1 MTDVLDLTAFG
12 VPDLDTL
19 ARVTG
24 ATLELAATGT
34 TCEHP
39 IRLIGGRD
47 VIEKATG
54 LLLDSTRDIRASV
67 PCGNRR
73 ASRCPHCSTLYKY
86 DAYNVVVAG
95 LRGGRETPA
104 TVAANPRLF
113 VTLTAPT
120 FGRVHLGPAKDGTR
134 RPCNPRRDGTG
145 CGRWHAPGDPLI
157 GTPLDVPGYDY
168 AGHVLFNALAGKLW
182 SKTTDHVRRAFAGV
196 LGIPRRELRDHLTLT
211 FAKVAE
217 YQVRGV
223 VHFHA
228 VVRIDGPTGP
238 GSTPPACATLDQLEH
253 AIRTAVASTRLEVPE
268 SRALGQREV
277 SWGRQIDI
285 RPIAGDALDGELSDV
300 TVARYVAKYAT
311 KGAETA
317 GTELPP
323 IACRDCS
330 ATGHRVIEGHDPIPC
345 GSCDATGRRYDL
357 DPWDLREHHRI
368 LIETCWRLGA
378 VPELAGLRLRQ
389 WAHMLG
395 FGGHF
400 ATKSRTYSTTFGALR
415 QERADY
421 MAAHDPLAVAFAESE
436 DLIVINH
443 WSFAGHDDGPPRA
456 WSESSREEWGS
467 DG

>member
-1 MTDVLDLTAFG
+1 MTATLDLAAFG
-12 VPDLDTL
+12 VESIDQL
-19 ARVTG
+19 ARVVG
-24 ATLELAATGT
+24 ANLELQSAGT

-54 LLLDSTRDIRASV
+54 LLLDTQRDIRASM

-95 LRGGRETPA
+95 LRGGKQTPD

-120 FGRVHLGPAKDGTR
+120 FGKVHLGPAKDGTR

-157 GTPLDVPGYDY
+157 GTPLDVVGYDY
-168 AGHVLFNALAGKLW
+168 AGHVLFNAMAGRLW
-182 SKTTDHVRRAFAGV
+182 SATVTEVRRTFARL

-228 VVRIDGPTGP
+228 VVRLDGPTGP
-238 GSTPPACATLDQLEH
+238 GSTPPAYATVDQLDT
-253 AIRTAVASTRLEVPE
+253 AIRTAVASTRLVVPE
-268 SRALGQREV
+268 TRELGEHDV
-277 SWGRQIDI
+277 AWGRQLDI
-285 RPIAGDALDGELSDV
+285 RPIAPEQIDGAELSDV
-300 TVARYVAKYAT
+300 VVARYIAKYAT
-311 KGAETA
+311 KGAEAA

-323 IACRDCS
+323 LACRDCS
-330 ATGHRVIEGHDPIPC
+330 ATGYRQIEGCDPLRC
-345 GSCDATGRRYDL
+345 SSCEATGRRYDL

-378 VPELAGLRLRQ
+378 IPELAPLRLRQ

-421 MAAHDPLAVAFAESE
+421 MAAHDPVASALAESE

-443 WSFAGHDDGPPRA
+443 WSFAGHDDADGTPR
-456 WSESSREEWGS
+456 SGVISP
-467 DG
+467 

>member
-1 MTDVLDLTAFG
+1 VTTLDLAAFG

-19 ARVTG
+19 TRVAG
-24 ATLELAATGT
+24 ATIELQSAG

-54 LLLDSTRDIRASV
+54 QLLDTQRDIRASM

-73 ASRCPHCSTLYKY
+73 AARCAYCSTLYKY
-86 DAYNVVVAG
+86 DAYNIVVYG
-95 LRGGRETPA
+95 LRGGQRTPD
-104 TVAANPRLF
+104 TVAANPRVF

-120 FGRVHLGPAKDGTR
+120 FGRVHLGPDKQGNR
-134 RPCNPRRDGTG
+134 RACNPRRDGSG

-157 GTPLDVPGYDY
+157 GTPLDPEAYDY
-168 AGHVLFNALAGKLW
+168 AGHVLFNALASKLW
-182 SKTTDHVRRAFAGV
+182 SATTKEIRRAFAQV
-196 LGIPRRELRDHLTLT
+196 LGIPRRKLSDHLKLE

-217 YQVRGV
+217 YQTRGV

-228 VVRIDGPTGP
+228 VIRIDGPDGP
-238 GSTPPACATLDQLEH
+238 GSSPPACATLDQLET
-253 AIRTAVASTRLEVPE
+253 AIRNAVTSTHVQVPDTRE
-268 SRALGQREV
+268 LGEHAV
-277 SWGRQIDI
+277 SWGAQLDI
-285 RPIAGDALDGELSDV
+285 RPIAGDALGGELTDS

-311 KGAETA
+311 KGAEAA
-317 GTELPP
+317 GSELPP
-323 IACRDCS
+323 LACRDCD
-330 ATGHRVIEGHDPIPC
+330 ATGYRVIEGCGPIPC
-345 GSCDATGRRYDL
+345 GSCEATGRRYDL
-357 DPWDLREHHRI
+357 DAWRLREHHRI
-368 LIETCWRLGA
+368 LIETCWRLGVIA
-378 VPELAGLRLRQ
+378 ELAPLRLRQ

-421 MAAHDPLAVAFAESE
+421 MAAHDPLATAFDESE

-443 WSFAGHDDGPPRA
+443 WAFAGHDDGPPRTR
-456 WSESSREEWGS
+456 SESSREEWS
-467 DG
+467 PDG

>member
-1 MTDVLDLTAFG
+1 MTGTLDLTAFG
-12 VPDLDTL
+12 VDSLDRL
-19 ARVTG
+19 ARVVG
-24 ATLELAATGT
+24 ATLEMQNAG

-39 IRLIGGRD
+39 IRLVGGRE
-47 VIEKATG
+47 VVERATG
-54 LLLDSTRDIRASV
+54 LLLETSTDRLISV

-73 ASRCPHCSTLYKY
+73 ATRCPHCSTLYKY
-86 DAYNVVVAG
+86 DAYNLVAAG
-95 LRGGRETPA
+95 LRGGRDTPA

-120 FGRVHLGPAKDGTR
+120 FGKVHLGPDKAGNR
-134 RPCNPRRDGTG
+134 RACNPRRDGTG

-157 GTPLDVPGYDY
+157 GTPLDAAGYDY

-182 SKTTDHVRRAFAGV
+182 TETTKEIRRAFARV
-196 LGIPRRELRDHLTLT
+196 LGIPRRKLPDHLRLE

-217 YQVRGV
+217 YQARGV

-228 VVRIDGPTGP
+228 VIRIDGPDGP
-238 GSTPPACATLDQLEH
+238 GSPPPAIATLDQLDT
-253 AIRTAVASTRLEVPE
+253 AIRAAVASTRLEVLD
-268 SRALGQREV
+268 SRELGEQPIC
-277 SWGRQIDI
+277 WGRQLDI
-285 RPIAGDALDGELSDV
+285 RPISGDALTGELSDV

-311 KGAETA
+311 KGAGTA

-323 IACRDCS
+323 LACRDCS
-330 ATGHRVIEGHDPIPC
+330 ATGYRAIGGRDLIPC

-357 DPWDLREHHRI
+357 DPWELREHHRI

-378 VPELAGLRLRQ
+378 IPELAGLRLRQ

-421 MAAHDPLAVAFAESE
+421 MARHDPMAAALADSP

-443 WSFAGHDDGPPRA
+443 WSFAGYDDGRPARSSG
-456 WSESSREEWGS
+456 SEYLEGEST
-467 DG
+467 

>member
-1 MTDVLDLTAFG
+1 MTDTLDLAAFG
-12 VPDLDTL
+12 VESIDQL
-19 ARVTG
+19 ARVVG
-24 ATLELAATGT
+24 ATLELQATGT

-39 IRLIGGRD
+39 IRLIGARD

-86 DAYNVVVAG
+86 DAYNLVAAG

-120 FGRVHLGPAKDGTR
+120 FGRVHLGPDKAGNR
-134 RPCNPRRDGTG
+134 RPCNPRRDGSG

-157 GTPLDVPGYDY
+157 GTPLDPIGYDY

-182 SKTTDHVRRAFAGV
+182 SATVTEIRRTFARV
-196 LGIPRRELRDHLTLT
+196 LGIPRRALRDHLALT

-217 YQVRGV
+217 YQARGV

-228 VVRIDGPTGP
+228 VIRLDGPDGP
-238 GSTPPACATLDQLEH
+238 GSTPPAGVTLDQLEQ
-253 AIRTAVASTRLEVPE
+253 AIRTAVASTRLQVPDTRE
-268 SRALGQREV
+268 LGERDV
-277 SWGRQIDI
+277 SWGEQLDI
-285 RPIAGDALDGELSDV
+285 RPIAGDALGGELTDT
-300 TVARYVAKYAT
+300 TVARYIAKYAT

-323 IACRDCS
+323 IACRDCN
-330 ATGHRVIEGHDPIPC
+330 ATGYRPVEGCGSIPC
-345 GSCDATGRRYDL
+345 GSCEATGRRYDL
-357 DPWDLREHHRI
+357 DPWNLREHHRI
-368 LIETCWRLGA
+368 LIETCWRLGGIA
-378 VPELAGLRLRQ
+378 ELAPLRLRQ

-421 MAAHDPLAVAFAESE
+421 MAAHDPLATAFAESE
-436 DLIVINH
+436 DLIVINL
-443 WSFAGHDDGPPRA
+443 WSFAGHDEAGGT
-456 WSESSREEWGS
+456 SRSGVIS
-467 DG
+467 P